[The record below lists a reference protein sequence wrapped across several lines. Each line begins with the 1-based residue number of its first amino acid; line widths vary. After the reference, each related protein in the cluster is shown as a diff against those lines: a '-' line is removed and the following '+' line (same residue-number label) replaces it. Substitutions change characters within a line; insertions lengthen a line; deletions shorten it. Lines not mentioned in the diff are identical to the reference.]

1 MIDLLY
7 NGILAIIIALWVLGV
22 RSAYVG
28 QFVAVLRKYFV
39 PISAVLWALFVVF
52 LIVFV
57 ANFDYFDR
65 IHDIDEAVDAAVV
78 YYDAGINPYEEY
90 VVPRFTGKYSPSVGN
105 TLGPY
110 NYMPL
115 DLLVYHAAYE
125 VVGTLDEPVWFVMMN
140 LLFCGLALLI
150 LRYLV
155 DAPWVAYLPLAG
167 IVMLFYSFDN
177 ASLTLLL
184 MVSSVYAY
192 QRSPRYPEVLAIM
205 FMGLATLTKVYAAIP
220 FVVMMLFFIQRSIG
234 SRDLLKLGQVCGAV
248 ALTGAIA
255 LLVMLPF
262 GIDSVLDAAVF
273 FHTSEELRVGTSVG
287 GTVLSELILGNEY
300 YSMISAG
307 AVFASLVVGMRMR
320 SLNDRVLLA
329 TVVFLMVVVK
339 SSLAPLSIA
348 GVFLALKLKELS
360 DERRMGQPP
369 EQRRS

>member
-7 NGILAIIIALWVLGV
+7 NGILATIIALWVLGI
-22 RSAYVG
+22 RGAYVG
-28 QFVAVLRKYFV
+28 QFVAILRKYYV
-39 PISAVLWALFVVF
+39 PISAALWALFVVF
-52 LIVFV
+52 LMVFI
-57 ANFDYFDR
+57 ADFDYFDR
-65 IHDIDEAVDAAVV
+65 IHDIDEAVDAAVS
-78 YYDAGINPYEEY
+78 YYDVGINPYEEY

-125 VVGTLDEPVWFVMMN
+125 VVGALDEPVWFVLMN
-140 LLFCGLALLI
+140 LLFSGLALAL
-150 LRYLV
+150 LRQLV
-155 DAPWVAYLPLAG
+155 DASWVAYLPLAG

-184 MVSSVYAY
+184 MVSSVYAH
-192 QRSPRYPEVLAIM
+192 QRSPRYPEALAIVL
-205 FMGLATLTKVYAAIP
+205 MGLATLTKVYAAIP
-220 FVVMMLFFIQRSIG
+220 FVVLMLYELQRSIG
-234 SRDLLKLGQVCGAV
+234 SRDLWRLGRVCGAV
-248 ALTGAIA
+248 AASGAVA

-262 GIDSVLDAAVF
+262 GVSPVLDAAVF

-287 GTVLSELILGNEY
+287 GTVLAELVIGNEY

-307 AVFASLVVGMRMR
+307 LVFASLVVGMRMR

-329 TVVFLMVVVK
+329 TTIFLMVAVK
-339 SSLAPLSIA
+339 SSLAPLSVA

-360 DERRMGQPP
+360 DKRGLEQPQERR
-369 EQRRS
+369 RT